1 MTAATED
8 QNILYYGDKQGLW
21 KITDRGEICLI
32 SGKDIRNMT
41 GKGDFRNLV
50 VLPNGTMILAVST
63 IDGQSSLVQYAPVQ

>member
-1 MTAATED
+1 
-8 QNILYYGDKQGLW
+8 
-21 KITDRGEICLI
+21 
-32 SGKDIRNMT
+32 MT